1 MEAYKVTYILYCIG
15 KFAHHYHLSDKQA
28 YAYLRRHKG
37 IDFLVDNYVAG
48 HQLSLDDAVK
58 DLASVC
64 RRYGGGLP
72 C

>member
-37 IDFLVDNYVAG
+37 IDFLVDNYEAE
-48 HQLSLDDAVK
+48 HQSL
-58 DLASVC
+58 LTM
-64 RRYGGGLP
+64 P
-72 C
+72 